1 MEGAAPEATKG
12 PPRKKLKKAAP
23 APAPL
28 ADPAPVPPADPAPVP
43 PADPAPVLPAD
54 PAPVPTA
61 DPAPAAK
68 KTKGR
73 RKNKLNVDIEM
84 ADPAATASAAP
95 PPPVKSGRGRTRKA
109 APTDAVPAP
118 PPPAD
123 AATPAPPPPAD
134 AATSHPHFSY
144 ACCGILNAR
153 ISHLENFVVNLLNEM
168 RNDSKELTK
177 SVNNL
182 EVRLSHMENYLEGIS
197 ADTDVAFLADQQVIP
212 AIEVVDATPEVSEEE
227 ADMMIDPTL
236 LQ

>member
-1 MEGAAPEATKG
+1 MKCVMEGAAPEATKG
-12 PPRKKLKKAAP
+12 PPRKKLKK
-23 APAPL
+23 
-28 ADPAPVPPADPAPVP
+28 
-43 PADPAPVLPAD
+43 
-54 PAPVPTA
+54 
-61 DPAPAAK
+61 
-68 KTKGR
+68 
-73 RKNKLNVDIEM
+73 

-182 EVRLSHMENYLEGIS
+182 EVRLSHMENYLEEIS
-197 ADTDVAFLADQQVIP
+197 ADTDVAFVAAHQRVIP